1 LNAKPQGV
9 NAALLGLLNDKNED
23 IVLQFELELR
33 GMEALELVPLG
44 LDTTVSI
51 SSNWQHPQFSG
62 MFLPTTH
69 NVEESGYQA
78 KWHVSAFA
86 SNIVEKVKGCENGNC
101 KALLSSVFGV
111 NHIEP
116 VDVYLRSER
125 SVKYSLLFIGL
136 SFISFFLFELLKK
149 LPIHPIQY
157 TLVGCA
163 IALFYMLLFSLSEHV
178 NFFVAYFFATVSCVS
193 LMFFY
198 LMFVLKGKKEAAV
211 FSILLSILYSLL
223 FVIIS
228 AEDYG
233 LLMGSVLSFVTLAVV
248 MMFTRNIDWYEAGHS
263 IKKMSQ
269 ADEPT
274 EFIEEY

>member
-1 LNAKPQGV
+1 
-9 NAALLGLLNDKNED
+9 
-23 IVLQFELELR
+23 
-33 GMEALELVPLG
+33 
-44 LDTTVSI
+44 
-51 SSNWQHPQFSG
+51 
-62 MFLPTTH
+62 
-69 NVEESGYQA
+69 
-78 KWHVSAFA
+78 
-86 SNIVEKVKGCENGNC
+86 
-101 KALLSSVFGV
+101 LLSSVFGV